1 MYFHGLSIYLLLN
14 YATIKCFAKAWCTLS
29 SFTHTI
35 DKHWKI
41 KEGDL
46 NKRPLNIRFFKHFL
60 TVVFDSTSQPNEYEQ
75 FLQHTYNIFLRGL
88 EREEYK
94 QENKLTVS
102 PRARRSIVLES
113 YKKSLDSIA

>member
-1 MYFHGLSIYLLLN
+1 M
-14 YATIKCFAKAWCTLS
+14 
-29 SFTHTI
+29 
-35 DKHWKI
+35 

-60 TVVFDSTSQPNEYEQ
+60 NVDVDSTSQPTEYEQ

-88 EREEYK
+88 EREDYK

-102 PRARRSIVLES
+102 QRARRSIVLET
-113 YKKSLDSIA
+113 YKQRLDLIT

>member
-1 MYFHGLSIYLLLN
+1 M
-14 YATIKCFAKAWCTLS
+14 
-29 SFTHTI
+29 
-35 DKHWKI
+35 

-60 TVVFDSTSQPNEYEQ
+60 NVDVDSTSQPNEYEQ

-88 EREEYK
+88 EREDYK

-102 PRARRSIVLES
+102 RRAGRSIVLET
-113 YKKSLDSIA
+113 YKQRLDLIT